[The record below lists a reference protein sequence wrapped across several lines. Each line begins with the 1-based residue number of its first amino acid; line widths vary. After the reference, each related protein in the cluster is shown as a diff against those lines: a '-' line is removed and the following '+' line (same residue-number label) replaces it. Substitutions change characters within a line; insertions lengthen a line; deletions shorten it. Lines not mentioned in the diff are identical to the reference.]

1 VSYHL
6 PSASQYCRIETRQ
19 YELFGKPLGEGVK
32 RVYVVMALL
41 TVPPWF
47 ILMWTI
53 GVPILT
59 MIWAYVLPPIIL
71 VMVLTRPDRAGRYS
85 YIAVYDRVLF
95 VVRRF
100 RPVIPR
106 PGTGVT
112 ATPSRGYTLA
122 PELHVITRRSA

>member
-1 VSYHL
+1 MSYHL
-6 PSASQYCRIETRQ
+6 PSASQYLRIETRQ

-32 RVYVVMALL
+32 RVYVVMAMLI
-41 TVPPWF
+41 VPPWF
-47 ILMWTI
+47 ILTWII

-59 MIWAYVLPPIIL
+59 MIWAYFLPPIIL
-71 VMVLTRPDRAGRYS
+71 VMILTRPDRAGRYS
-85 YIAVYDRVLF
+85 YISVYDRALF

-106 PGTGVT
+106 PGIGVT
-112 ATPSRGYTLA
+112 ATPSRAYTLA